1 MKYLDTDKSYGNFLQ
16 GIMAMID
23 NPVPSKNQNYQD
35 ASKEIFDNEIKDK
48 HLKKS
53 RRYVDKDNSKE
64 GRNKIENVSRA
75 KKNLFSKN

>member
-1 MKYLDTDKSYGNFLQ
+1 
-16 GIMAMID
+16 MID

-35 ASKEIFDNEIKDK
+35 ASKEIFDNEIEDK

-64 GRNKIENVSRA
+64 GRNKIEKVSRA
-75 KKNLFSKN
+75 KETFSRKINFCKIKLKILIFM